1 MHIFL
6 IFISLISVY
15 FSYHIGD
22 VLLQYYYNRYNTLEY
37 HRQRYVVKNF
47 IKGIYL
53 SIFTIYASMV
63 VKWGMW
69 NGVWYNNAIH
79 TLGILYCLPD
89 LMGLLKVPK
98 LHRNTIFHHVTVC
111 ILSTINTFN
120 DYENQDTIWKGMIIY
135 AYISSLTGIVNHY
148 LAYRLVC
155 EDDQSSTYKK
165 YMLAVGAYNIYASSL
180 VINWI
185 YQIYIIIRWI
195 YKICITFFT
204 QVDKQLPTITL
215 LWNLWTNNK
224 LGIIDFS
231 RQLFGP
237 SIDVMSHIMVPLTV
251 LFVYIG
257 LLYFIV
263 VDDIVLVKFLKKE
276 ISKKNTQN
284 VQNVQNIQNELSKNE
299 DINKVIKT
307 VLKNRGIP
315 SSVIEQV
322 IGLND
327 NNI

>member
-1 MHIFL
+1 MNIFL

-15 FSYHIGD
+15 CSYYIGD
-22 VLLQYYYNRYNTLEY
+22 VLLQYYYKRYNSLEY

-47 IKGIYL
+47 VKGIYL
-53 SIFTIYASMV
+53 SVFTIYASTII
-63 VKWGMW
+63 KWGMW

-98 LHRNTIFHHVTVC
+98 LHRNTVFHHVTVC

-120 DYENQDTIWKGMIIY
+120 DYENQDTLWRGMIIY

-155 EDDQSSTYKK
+155 GEDNSSTYKK

-180 VINWI
+180 VINWV
-185 YQIYIIIRWI
+185 YQAYIIIRWV
-195 YKICITFFT
+195 YKIFVTFVS
-204 QVDKQLPTITL
+204 QIDKQLPTITL
-215 LWNLWTNNK
+215 LWNLLITNK
-224 LGIIDFS
+224 LGIIDFIT
-231 RQLFGP
+231 QLFNP
-237 SIDVMSHIMVPLTV
+237 SIKVISHIMIPSTV

-276 ISKKNTQN
+276 ITKTNMEYN
-284 VQNVQNIQNELSKNE
+284 ANAE
-299 DINKVIKT
+299 NKFT
-307 VLKNRGIP
+307 
-315 SSVIEQV
+315 
-322 IGLND
+322 
-327 NNI
+327 